1 VWLGAVPHG
10 TDIVSTPRDGWHL
23 SVPAVVRGCARA
35 QARHTNPC
43 PSAVRI
49 CRAVAVDGY
58 SPHAGAGPRP
68 RRDRDH
74 VSWQRRF
81 HSVPSRFRAHAV
93 HPLSTAQTA
102 WDAVASACHC
112 WPVGLGVQCV
122 GSTLAASR
130 AFCLNTYL
138 VGLQPNICDTK
149 LQTTLFQDSQ
159 V

>member
-1 VWLGAVPHG
+1 MASIGAG
-10 TDIVSTPRDGWHL
+10 GGARLCS
-23 SVPAVVRGCARA
+23 CARA
-35 QARHTNPC
+35 AHE
-43 PSAVRI
+43 SMSVRGPHMSSRRRRRLFAPRRG
-49 CRAVAVDGY
+49 RAETKEA
-58 SPHAGAGPRP
+58 